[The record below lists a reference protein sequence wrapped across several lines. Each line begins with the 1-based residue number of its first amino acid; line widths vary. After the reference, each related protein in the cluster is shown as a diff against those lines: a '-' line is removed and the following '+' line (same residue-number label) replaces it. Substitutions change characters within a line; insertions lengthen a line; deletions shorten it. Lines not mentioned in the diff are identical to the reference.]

1 MKQNNINI
9 NRNTN
14 NAKKDKNKAKITE
27 NNNNKKNNINE
38 GKSKEQNKTQKNISQ
53 VNKRIKLKLI
63 KPMKILPIS
72 IAGIYFFKNG
82 NFLVLGRKEYDK
94 LFEYMGDS
102 GIIKYKIFDNK
113 FQMIKKSKKELNIS
127 IRNVKVIDENNII
140 CLLNTEELI
149 ILSLQNGKIRKLF
162 YFHETIYNL
171 LYYKNKIIT
180 CNHELKEGIKIWE
193 QTKSLLSDSN
203 QNHYQLMN
211 KLFYP
216 KIYGDENITYT
227 TMYLMED
234 KNLLITSNDEESVCF
249 WNLKKLKFDH
259 TFELDWCPYIF
270 SNYKNNLVIFGSGI
284 YKGYRTPNEL
294 VLYDVKVKNIN
305 KKIKLDFIMLDV
317 RYIKKIDLIVIS
329 GGTDILRNDIYVYD
343 SNLNKV
349 QFIRKAHYR
358 DINGFAFYEKDGKE
372 DLLMSYS
379 QDGAVSIYSFI

>member
-1 MKQNNINI
+1 
-9 NRNTN
+9 
-14 NAKKDKNKAKITE
+14 
-27 NNNNKKNNINE
+27 
-38 GKSKEQNKTQKNISQ
+38 
-53 VNKRIKLKLI
+53 
-63 KPMKILPIS
+63 
-72 IAGIYFFKNG
+72 
-82 NFLVLGRKEYDK
+82 
-94 LFEYMGDS
+94 
-102 GIIKYKIFDNK
+102 
-113 FQMIKKSKKELNIS
+113 
-127 IRNVKVIDENNII
+127 
-140 CLLNTEELI
+140 
-149 ILSLQNGKIRKLF
+149 
-162 YFHETIYNL
+162 

-180 CNHELKEGIKIWE
+180 CNLELKEGIKIWE
-193 QTKSLLSDSN
+193 QAKSPISASN

>member
-38 GKSKEQNKTQKNISQ
+38 GKSKEQNKAQKNISQ

-162 YFHETIYNL
+162 HFHETIYNL

-294 VLYDVKVKNIN
+294 VLYDVKEKNIN

>member
-38 GKSKEQNKTQKNISQ
+38 GKSKEQNKAQKNISQ

-294 VLYDVKVKNIN
+294 VIYDVKEKNIN

-343 SNLNKV
+343 SNLNKA

>member
-38 GKSKEQNKTQKNISQ
+38 GKSKEQNKAQKNISQ

-162 YFHETIYNL
+162 HFHETIYNL

>member
-38 GKSKEQNKTQKNISQ
+38 GKSKEQNKAQKNISQ

>member
-38 GKSKEQNKTQKNISQ
+38 GKSKEQNKAQKNISQ

-162 YFHETIYNL
+162 HFHETIYN
-171 LYYKNKIIT
+171 
-180 CNHELKEGIKIWE
+180 
-193 QTKSLLSDSN
+193 
-203 QNHYQLMN
+203 
-211 KLFYP
+211 
-216 KIYGDENITYT
+216 
-227 TMYLMED
+227 
-234 KNLLITSNDEESVCF
+234 
-249 WNLKKLKFDH
+249 
-259 TFELDWCPYIF
+259 
-270 SNYKNNLVIFGSGI
+270 
-284 YKGYRTPNEL
+284 
-294 VLYDVKVKNIN
+294 
-305 KKIKLDFIMLDV
+305 
-317 RYIKKIDLIVIS
+317 
-329 GGTDILRNDIYVYD
+329 
-343 SNLNKV
+343 
-349 QFIRKAHYR
+349 
-358 DINGFAFYEKDGKE
+358 
-372 DLLMSYS
+372 
-379 QDGAVSIYSFI
+379 